1 MQFLLGGFSF
11 PLNSFDIWKKQPKL
25 SVNLS
30 SKFKLSMSTEYM
42 TSKHTITFSYELG
55 LGLGLVLGLGL
66 GMEVLTI
73 NIIQDWDW
81 LYVLLITKKEWDG
94 KKVLRLRQ
102 KITQLDFSKYS
113 GGRLMRSLWA
123 RK

>member
-42 TSKHTITFSYELG
+42 TSKHTITFSY
-55 LGLGLVLGLGL
+55 GLGL